1 MKTVKLTNRILEE
14 LARIYEQEES
24 KEPEVW
30 LPSADELIEQSPT
43 GTLKG
48 RSL

>member
-1 MKTVKLTNRILEE
+1 MKTVTLTHKILEE
-14 LARIYEQEES
+14 LAHIYEQEES
-24 KEPEVW
+24 EEPEEW